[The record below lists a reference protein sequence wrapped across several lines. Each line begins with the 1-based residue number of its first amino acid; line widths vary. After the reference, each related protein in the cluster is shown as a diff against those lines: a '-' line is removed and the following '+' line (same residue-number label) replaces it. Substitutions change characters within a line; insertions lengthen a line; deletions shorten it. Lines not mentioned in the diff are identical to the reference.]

1 MKRSLLS
8 TLMGIDPDAAIVE
21 TESERRFWAEAE
33 RLRRA
38 KRLAQVREVVD
49 ALAVGVVIGLALC
62 GIAWIVHFAQVL
74 SIIAAVFKCE
84 Q

>member
-49 ALAVGVVIGLALC
+49 ALAVGVVIGFALC
-62 GIAWIVHFAQVL
+62 GIACIVHFA
-74 SIIAAVFKCE
+74 AAIVGTVCGVTP
-84 Q
+84 